1 MAWPSEALAGRLMTW
16 EEAVAWREDLGLLGL
31 SLVFTNG
38 VFDLLHAGHARY
50 LAAARSLG
58 DALLVG
64 VNSDA
69 SVRRLGKGPERP
81 LMPEADRAELL
92 TALRCVDAVVLF
104 DGDTPL
110 ELVTALRPDVLAKG
124 ADYQLEEIVGARE
137 VLAAGGRV
145 ERIPLVEGRSTTNL
159 LSRLRTGGDPGSSD
173 GR

>member
-1 MAWPSEALAGRLMTW
+1 MAWPSEAFAGRLMTL
-16 EEAVAWREDLGLLGL
+16 EEALAWREDLGLLGL

-38 VFDLLHAGHARY
+38 VFDLLHAGHTRY

-81 LMPEADRAELL
+81 LMSEADRAELL

-110 ELVTALRPDVLAKG
+110 ELVKALQPDVLAKG
-124 ADYQLEEIVGARE
+124 ADYRLEEIVGARE
-137 VLAAGGRV
+137 VLEAGGRV

-159 LSRLRTGGDPGSSD
+159 LSRLRAGVDPGTTTS
-173 GR
+173 R

>member
-1 MAWPSEALAGRLMTW
+1 MNLLLLIITALLAS
-16 EEAVAWREDLGLLGL
+16 AVAVFGAKPLGLAWRRVRLRKPG
-31 SLVFTNG
+31 F
-38 VFDLLHAGHARY
+38 HAARY

-81 LMPEADRAELL
+81 LMSEADRAELL

-104 DGDTPL
+104 DDDTPL
-110 ELVTALRPDVLAKG
+110 ELVRALRPDVLAKG
-124 ADYQLEEIVGARE
+124 ADYRLEEIVGARE
-137 VLAAGGRV
+137 VLEAGGRV

-159 LSRLRTGGDPGSSD
+159 LSRLRAGGVPGTTPLP
-173 GR
+173 

>member
-1 MAWPSEALAGRLMTW
+1 MAWPSEGLSGRLMSLD
-16 EEAVAWREDLGLLGL
+16 EARAWREDLRLLGL

-92 TALRCVDAVVLF
+92 TALRCVDVVVLF

-110 ELVTALRPDVLAKG
+110 DLVQALQPDVLAKG
-124 ADYQLEEIVGARE
+124 ADYRLEEIVGARE

-145 ERIPLVEGRSTTNL
+145 ERIPLVEGRSTSNL
-159 LSRLRTGGDPGSSD
+159 VCRLRASRGPDVSSV
-173 GR
+173 